1 MSRVYIVVEG
11 PTEES
16 FISNVLARAL
26 WPRQVYLTP
35 IILGV
40 PGHKGGRT
48 SYARVKKDVLVQLKQ
63 DRSAY
68 CSTMFDLYGL
78 GKGFP
83 GTPLPPNLPNME
95 KVLRIEQAVT
105 QDIVATAPELRPE
118 VRFIPYLQLHEYEG
132 MLFSNPSAFAN
143 GIGQPTLAQSF
154 ERIRA
159 EFPTP
164 EDIDDR
170 PDLAP
175 SKRVI
180 RLHPSYNK
188 RVDGTLGADAVGI
201 EMIRQ
206 ECPHFRA
213 WVERLEGLEA

>member
-1 MSRVYIVVEG
+1 
-11 PTEES
+11 
-16 FISNVLARAL
+16 
-26 WPRQVYLTP
+26 
-35 IILGV
+35 
-40 PGHKGGRT
+40 
-48 SYARVKKDVLVQLKQ
+48 VLVQLKQ

-95 KVLRIEQAVT
+95 KVRRIEQAVS

-118 VRFIPYLQLHEYEG
+118 VRFIPYLELHEYEG

-164 EDIDDR
+164 GGHKR
-170 PDLAP
+170 PA
-175 SKRVI
+175 
-180 RLHPSYNK
+180 
-188 RVDGTLGADAVGI
+188 
-201 EMIRQ
+201 
-206 ECPHFRA
+206 
-213 WVERLEGLEA
+213 